1 MSIARTRKQNAS
13 IWGHYFHL
21 KIWIVHVQLNRISCA
36 VYVHIHS
43 QPQSLLAHH
52 GGAWLFHVCMQ
63 QHPFLHISGLA
74 VVTKSKYRK
83 HALVYCDSHYK
94 EHHTAHPLTFSFSM
108 QSVTWAATPV
118 FTKSK
123 PANWFLL
130 HRLTSLTRQPY
141 HLNYFIIKQILNW
154 GRHVYIPSSLTIWF
168 LYFFSPPCPV
178 VTGDSWTKISWCY
191 IYVYKSS
198 FIMYSLWPNYKM
210 FLLF

>member
-1 MSIARTRKQNAS
+1 MCT
-13 IWGHYFHL
+13 YT
-21 KIWIVHVQLNRISCA
+21 
-36 VYVHIHS
+36 HS
-43 QPQSLLAHH
+43 LSLLAHH

-63 QHPFLHISGLA
+63 QNPFLHISGLA

-141 HLNYFIIKQILNW
+141 HQTQHIINSQLFHHQTNTQL
-154 GRHVYIPSSLTIWF
+154 GSS
-168 LYFFSPPCPV
+168 C
-178 VTGDSWTKISWCY
+178 
-191 IYVYKSS
+191 
-198 FIMYSLWPNYKM
+198 MYSFLSHHLVS
-210 FLLF
+210 LLFFPTLSGGDWWLVNED